1 MIALDVDGRKAHA
14 ATGGLDFDAALP
26 LVVFIH
32 GAAMDHTVWAL
43 QSRYFAYNGR
53 AVLALDLPGHGR
65 SEPPALTTIAEMG
78 AWVWRAI
85 DAAGGGRA
93 ALVGH
98 SMGALVAL
106 EAARQAPARARALAL
121 IGTGAAIPVSD
132 DLLAASRDDRPR
144 AERMIIA
151 WGFGKR
157 AHIGG
162 MRAPGLWMTG
172 GGLSLLERSAE
183 SLLATDM
190 AATNA
195 YDEGLAAAAE
205 VRCPTLVLC
214 GDDDRMTPVR
224 VAKPLVEALA
234 EATMVVLPG
243 SGHMLPIEQPD
254 RTLDALAAFLA
265 P

>member
-1 MIALDVDGRKAHA
+1 MIELDVDGRKAHA
-14 ATGGLDFDAALP
+14 ATGGLDFDPLLP
-26 LVVFIH
+26 LVVFVH

-65 SEPPALTTIAEMG
+65 SAAPALTTIAEMG

-85 DAAGGGRA
+85 DAAGAERA

-98 SMGALVAL
+98 SMGALVTL

-132 DLLAASRDDRPR
+132 DLLAASRDDPPL
-144 AERMIIA
+144 AQRMIVA

-183 SLLATDM
+183 ALLATDL

-195 YDEGLAAAAE
+195 YDEGLAAAAA
-205 VRCPTLVLC
+205 VTCPTLVLC
-214 GDDDRMTPVR
+214 GDDDRMTPAGT
-224 VAKPLVEALA
+224 AKSLVEALA
-234 EATMVVLPG
+234 EATMAVLPG
-243 SGHMLPIEQPD
+243 TGHMLPIEQPD